1 MNKSD
6 IIHATAQWVESRMS
20 GETTGHDWWH
30 TFRVW
35 KTALKISKTEGGD
48 SFIIQMAALLHD
60 MGDHKFFGGVD
71 KTRETA
77 MFWIDQFAGIP
88 GSEKSHIADICEQLS
103 YKGADVD
110 TSMPDIEGKIVQDAD
125 RLDAL
130 GAIGI
135 ARAFAYG
142 GKKNRMLHDPS
153 QQPVMHKNFE
163 SYKQAKGTTINHFYE
178 KLLLLQER
186 MQTETGKRIAEA
198 RTSFLKLF
206 LERFYLEWNS
216 RDFNGNTPL
225 P

>member
-30 TFRVW
+30 TYRVW

-48 SFIIQMAALLHD
+48 TFIIQMAALLHD
-60 MGDHKFFGGVD
+60 MGDHKFFGGID

-77 MFWIDQFAGIP
+77 MFWIDQFAGITAE
-88 GSEKSHIADICEQLS
+88 EKIHIADICEQLS

-142 GKKNRMLHDPS
+142 GKKSRMLHDPS
-153 QQPVMHKNFE
+153 QQPVMHNNFE

-216 RDFNGNTPL
+216 RDFDHIGSGQ
-225 P
+225 